1 MEKVARRENQVILYV
16 CFAIGGLSQVS
27 SLVVLTNP
35 GFSPGNVRAKY
46 LPREGIL
53 FAGHEVSKRGHFA
66 PAETPSSRIDAKNIR
81 NVRRCFST
89 RAFFVRFKRD
99 SMNFPSN
106 LKLTS

>member
-53 FAGHEVSKRGHFA
+53 FAEHEVSKRGHF
-66 PAETPSSRIDAKNIR
+66 TYYSRNSFEP
-81 NVRRCFST
+81 NRREEHSKCST
-89 RAFFVRFKRD
+89 CLVLFFVRFQTRLGQFSK
-99 SMNFPSN
+99 
-106 LKLTS
+106 